1 MIFSLSVL
9 AFAIIQM
16 LIDKGG
22 VMNTLKRVVYY
33 DRSLRLWVGY
43 FVDEVGNQIGN
54 AEYASSKKLVKTYLD
69 MNERSM

>member
-22 VMNTLKRVVYY
+22 VMNTVKRVVYY

>member
-1 MIFSLSVL
+1 
-9 AFAIIQM
+9 
-16 LIDKGG
+16 
-22 VMNTLKRVVYY
+22 MNTLKRVVYY